1 LFESA
6 AQRCS
11 ELDHARIIPA
21 GRPSC

>member
-1 LFESA
+1 MFESA